1 MNLTPF
7 LSLLVLFAC
16 SGEGDDTAV
25 GEDSQSSAVQ
35 PASPPLVVNEFLAR
49 NDTANADEAGEF
61 DDWVEL
67 YNTGD
72 RLVSFDGLYLT
83 DDLAMPT
90 KWPLPAGS
98 GLDAGKFL
106 LVWCDGAP
114 EQGDDH
120 ASFKLS
126 ADSEVLAIFM
136 VADGFD
142 PIRVDGINY
151 ELQQADL
158 SAARVPDG
166 SDNWQPGQ
174 VPTPGATN
182 GS

>member
-1 MNLTPF
+1 LTLTAF
-7 LSLLVLFAC
+7 LPLLALFAC
-16 SGEGDDTAV
+16 SSKGDDTGSA
-25 GEDSQSSAVQ
+25 GDSQSNGA
-35 PASPPLVVNEFLAR
+35 PPEAPPLVVNELLAR

-72 RLVSFDGLYLT
+72 HLVNFDGLYLT
-83 DDLAMPT
+83 DDLTTPT
-90 KWPLPAGS
+90 KWPLPSGA
-98 GLDAGKFL
+98 GLDTGKFL

-114 EQGDDH
+114 EQGDNH

-126 ADSEVLAIFM
+126 AASEDLAIFM

-142 PIRVDGINY
+142 PIRVDGIHY

-158 SAARVPDG
+158 SSARIPDG

-174 VPTPGATN
+174 VPTPGTSN

>member
-1 MNLTPF
+1 MTLTAF
-7 LSLLVLFAC
+7 LPLLALFAC
-16 SGEGDDTAV
+16 SSKGDDTGSA
-25 GEDSQSSAVQ
+25 GDSQSNGA
-35 PASPPLVVNEFLAR
+35 PPEAPPLVVNELLAR

-72 RLVSFDGLYLT
+72 HLVNFDGLYLT
-83 DDLAMPT
+83 DDLTTPT
-90 KWPLPAGS
+90 KWPLPSGA
-98 GLDAGKFL
+98 GLDTGKFL

-114 EQGDDH
+114 EQGDNH

-126 ADSEVLAIFM
+126 AASEDLAIFM

-142 PIRVDGINY
+142 PIRVDGIHY

-158 SAARVPDG
+158 SSARIPDG

-174 VPTPGATN
+174 VPTPGTSN